1 MHSLRQKA
9 VVLAMCCTVLAIVNG
24 CGSEPDG
31 PLDPALT
38 GNWIIP
44 SVDTYVMFVLQDRGT
59 TVLGTFGLYGAIGS
73 GADINA
79 VSGTANLPHV
89 VLHWV
94 DSGIDQTFD
103 ATLSDDQQSL
113 TGTLEAGGDEYTFH
127 RYNPT
132 SGNVVAAVH

>member
-1 MHSLRQKA
+1 MHSLSQKA
-9 VVLAMCCTVLAIVNG
+9 VVLAMCCAVLATVNG
-24 CGSEPDG
+24 CGSEPSG

-59 TVLGTFGLYGAIGS
+59 TVLGTFGLYGALGG
-73 GADINA
+73 GADIDV
-79 VSGTANLPHV
+79 VSGTADLPHV

-94 DSGIDQTFD
+94 DTGINQTFD

-113 TGTLEAGGDEYTFH
+113 TGTLEDGGTEYTFH
-127 RYNPT
+127 RYTPP
-132 SGNVVAAVH
+132 GGRVVAAAH